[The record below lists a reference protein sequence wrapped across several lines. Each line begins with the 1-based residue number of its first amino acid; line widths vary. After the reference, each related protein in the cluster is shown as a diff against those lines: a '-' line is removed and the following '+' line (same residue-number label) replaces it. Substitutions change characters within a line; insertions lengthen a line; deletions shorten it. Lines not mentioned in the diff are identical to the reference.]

1 MKNLNIHTVF
11 RLREINILLLLLF
24 FALNLEIQAQYIS
37 NNGAYISISNG
48 TSIGMDIISNENDAT
63 LSNNG
68 ILSISTILN
77 NGNIAG
83 GGIYNITGNIISTG
97 GFISPS
103 GTVNMQGTLAQTM
116 EMGATTFYNLTIDNA
131 AAVTLNSEETVL
143 TNILTINSGKIFKI
157 EAAKNLTITGTI
169 ANFGGTSGLVLKS
182 NTTGTASLIHNS
194 SGVLATVQRYISGAP
209 EDWHFL
215 SAPVSNQN
223 ISGSWNPTGTYGN
236 GTGYDLYIFN
246 EPTPCWTYHLNSTVA
261 PTWAAI
267 HPTLNFVKGRG
278 YLYAAQALNPTKEFI
293 GLLNNGAISYPLTN
307 ESPDPAVKGFNLIGN
322 PYTAAIDWKAAT
334 GWTRTDLVSS
344 GGGYDMWI
352 WNPAANNY
360 GVYNSNTNSGTNGVT
375 QYIAP
380 TQGYFVRTTANGAIT
395 MSNAT
400 QVNTGASTWLK
411 AKNTAT
417 KSTKINSLKVKITSK
432 EGYGTDE
439 VLLQFGFPQNEPGAL
454 KLFSQNK
461 AAPSAYFQSQEQNL
475 SVRYLTDIYENSEI
489 PLQFQAGKN
498 GAYSLQIGTES
509 SSFELLLLEDTK
521 TDMISNL
528 KLDSTYQFTA
538 NKNDLKDRFRL
549 HFKPIT
555 EEPPHAPIPIFYD
568 GNKINVDLT
577 LLDGPT
583 EIQVFDILGR
593 LLVNKKKATAALHRI
608 HIHQKHAVYIVFL
621 VRERKVYNRKILV
634 R

>member
-48 TSIGMDIISNENDAT
+48 TSVGMDIISNENDAT

-261 PTWAAI
+261 PTCC
-267 HPTLNFVKGRG
+267 P
-278 YLYAAQALNPTKEFI
+278 
-293 GLLNNGAISYPLTN
+293 
-307 ESPDPAVKGFNLIGN
+307 
-322 PYTAAIDWKAAT
+322 
-334 GWTRTDLVSS
+334 
-344 GGGYDMWI
+344 
-352 WNPAANNY
+352 
-360 GVYNSNTNSGTNGVT
+360 
-375 QYIAP
+375 
-380 TQGYFVRTTANGAIT
+380 
-395 MSNAT
+395 
-400 QVNTGASTWLK
+400 ST
-411 AKNTAT
+411 
-417 KSTKINSLKVKITSK
+417 
-432 EGYGTDE
+432 
-439 VLLQFGFPQNEPGAL
+439 
-454 KLFSQNK
+454 
-461 AAPSAYFQSQEQNL
+461 
-475 SVRYLTDIYENSEI
+475 
-489 PLQFQAGKN
+489 
-498 GAYSLQIGTES
+498 
-509 SSFELLLLEDTK
+509 
-521 TDMISNL
+521 
-528 KLDSTYQFTA
+528 
-538 NKNDLKDRFRL
+538 
-549 HFKPIT
+549 
-555 EEPPHAPIPIFYD
+555 
-568 GNKINVDLT
+568 
-577 LLDGPT
+577 
-583 EIQVFDILGR
+583 
-593 LLVNKKKATAALHRI
+593 
-608 HIHQKHAVYIVFL
+608 
-621 VRERKVYNRKILV
+621 
-634 R
+634 